1 MTDKKQI
8 TPEEALQA
16 LYAYARKA
24 QYQGP
29 LDEATA
35 HLEALDNAAN
45 ILKAILESHTSDT
58 N

>member
-1 MTDKKQI
+1 M
-8 TPEEALQA
+8 

-45 ILKAILESHTSDT
+45 ILKAILESSTSDSE
-58 N
+58 